1 MIKTLRKKHL
11 QIWILCAVLIPV
23 GIIVVWMSMPKKVM
37 QDLDWV
43 INSTPELP
51 GPTLSVNKMIDSVEN
66 QNYKISIRG
75 DSSETLLLLEFE
87 TKKEI
92 ITPSLLLY
100 QVIDPTTN
108 DLDKQELIGRIQGDR
123 PHYFSFKRNNNSDN
137 KYILYDFIKKQTIDS
152 LIFKS
157 SR

>member
-1 MIKTLRKKHL
+1 MIKQLRKRHL
-11 QIWILCAVLIPV
+11 QIWILLAVLLPV
-23 GIIVVWMSMPKKVM
+23 GIFIGWLAVPEKVT
-37 QDLDWV
+37 QDLDWP
-43 INSTPELP
+43 INSTPQLP

-87 TKKEI
+87 TKKDI
-92 ITPSLLLY
+92 VTPSLLLY

-108 DLDKQELIGRIQGDR
+108 DIDKQELIGRIQGDR
-123 PHYFSFKRNNNSDN
+123 PHYFSFQRNTNSNN
-137 KYILYDFIKKQTIDS
+137 KYILYDFIKKQIIDS
-152 LIFKS
+152 LIFKT